1 MKTMKQQLLAM
12 LRHRLLPERS
22 RRATGWHVLMLMLAL
37 LIGGSPQAR
46 ASWPFDRTGTD
57 AGGGNYRCHG
67 NSDYLYPSAYPE
79 YAYFETKDKFNIDND
94 QFYWG
99 FHVRV
104 IYPYFNKSTLSII
117 LGDHL
122 YSYQNV
128 DSPKNNLYEGEI
140 YLVTSDGTK
149 HLVEKWKKDYG
160 EDSYTP
166 LETVDHTWGRV
177 WVSNIE
183 DNNVRVYYAPSTKAF
198 EDGVKR
204 IVMKQTV
211 TCKGDEK
218 WNSSRTYNTGW
229 IEYEKDITLSGLET
243 EKPMPKL
250 SADWGDDGT
259 LTFKA
264 AGVPDKRSN
273 DSYDAQGYNM
283 NLYYRYD
290 NGNKS
295 SKNNTFT
302 TADGSAISYTNE
314 TNGKM
319 DMAYSYWPL
328 TPSADKAKGAYTV
341 PVFVEYRGI
350 VKPNDSHVSIPSGH
364 TLSQPWADGFFVKP
378 FTRPASVDVDFE
390 KWQRK
395 TLVKWTRQ
403 NEATGYNGNKEQN
416 VACRYDGKWH
426 VIRYVKGQDVGTY
439 KEIGTVDGSE
449 TKLELT
455 DTDPEYDRDYI
466 YRVVFLPTILEN
478 KYADKLHQL
487 PGYGN
492 DKPTAY
498 DLWNEA
504 SINTNLRLHIT
515 LEQDFADETAVSLKW
530 HYSIPVSGLTW
541 YVEYRPT
548 NEKTWREW
556 TETIAVDPEQTEA
569 SAKFGGT
576 VCDPVTYRIKTK
588 LGGMDIYSDTLS
600 ATLPTGSYIKNVTA
614 TTGTE
619 EKSVWIRWEV
629 GNPDLTTPIKYVVKR
644 RPIGTDEWT
653 TIYENDTEVKA
664 KWEVEDQRPLAG
676 TYYEYTVEAYGTK
689 CAGQVSRSDFAVVPG
704 FSQARGTITG
714 HIAYGSGTAVQGV
727 RVNLVKSSA
736 EQEGDQVQYLSRY
749 IEGTG
754 KGLLWQADSVKYAKQ
769 FNGHQPA
776 TMQLWAKPASNGSD
790 QMTLA
795 TLNGALQL
803 GVKRVGSEAEY
814 KVSDKYIDY
823 IDGTYT
829 VDEGTGG
836 TGAEGYDKLVD
847 GNIKTKW
854 YSAKKD
860 AGVQYMCTF
869 HTEKPVMVTAYELTT
884 GNDNSTH
891 PGRNPK
897 DWILAAKLNKDDPWD
912 ALAFVWDDKIL
923 EDINSK
929 SYTYATDKQGV
940 YQYFSF
946 VVFDNKSDEHEEMQL
961 GELRLKTATDTL
973 FIPSVTQGTR
983 PEGVSDQDYCLY
995 AVDLSSGDPAQYR
1008 VTEFPGLT
1016 FSGQDFTHVSAVYDG
1031 EKQWTFYVGSDSL
1044 RTGSL
1049 TVNNSNWQA
1058 LPAAGTNTLA
1068 IGGSHQALTSTY
1080 KGYVDDV
1087 RLWSRALKTAEVESN
1102 YTRIL
1107 GGTEEKL
1114 QLYWPLDEGE
1124 NVVKYAFDIACQDGI
1139 YLRNHPEVGPNAVPR
1154 KEVPQ
1159 RLNLYGMT
1167 DSEGDYI
1174 IKGIPFQQ
1182 GGTNYKVTPM
1192 MGVHEFSP
1200 GTRSMFVSPTSLTAN
1215 NIDFEDVSSFP
1226 MMGKVHYVDTN
1237 IPVEGAVLY
1246 VDGQPQSKDGNLVRT
1261 NDEGYYEVS
1270 VPIGEHYVEVQLDN
1284 HKMVA
1289 GGRFP
1294 LTGRY
1299 NFADAV
1305 TYNFQDSTLVNFVGR
1320 VAGGERSDTL
1330 GVGFGHN
1337 ERIVGGPSKN
1347 NIGVATIT
1355 LRVNSEKLSFNCKTG
1370 TTETHQQN
1378 RTWASDTVSVNSHT
1392 HTGFRNG
1399 EDHYIFIHTDS
1410 VTGEFSA
1417 LLPPLKYTVKSIK
1430 VESNDAIEFTELPE
1444 IDLTSIKEM
1453 RSDSVRMVKENSAD
1467 TVWVKYSYTTKMVK
1481 TYFAPPQ
1488 LDVVDANAD
1497 PGFFGLKKIS
1507 FPSEDGET
1515 TIEIDD
1521 LYQKGRDPLYKV
1533 GYPIYR
1539 TGQAN
1544 VYNLYAY
1551 EVYENRDVKDKV
1563 AHDTIPLPH
1572 VNVTVANEM
1581 SSIQK
1586 IIYKVMDE
1594 STGYKPGQAYELT
1607 TQQVP
1612 LDDEGKAK
1620 LTWTAGLPNITEPFT
1635 RKFSI
1640 ALERKERTYNVA
1652 DFDAIVIGQ
1661 LTNGNNFVTK
1671 GPDVVNFVLRDP
1683 QGAKSTTKLT
1693 KGETHTK
1700 TFYDTR
1706 KAYGEYSLDFNVLFG
1721 LANDIGT
1728 GVGVVL
1734 LHEIDN
1740 FATMD
1745 AGVKTS
1751 WEKTWNE
1758 DSLYVKTTTENI
1770 ATSDSKPYVG
1780 APGDVYIGK
1789 SLNYLIGGC
1798 RRLLIAYNEE
1808 KKKYEVKMVESIAFG
1823 DTISTAFKF
1832 TQYELETVMIPKW
1845 KDMRREFLTEVAS
1858 EAAARSYVNNGSKT
1872 VYLTWKGLN
1881 ADNYEEGKD
1890 YIWATPKSWETSGV
1904 PGGFQRDSV
1913 AWCNTQI
1920 SLWEQAISDNEADKV
1935 RLMNAGQ
1942 KKENISID
1950 GGSSYSYSIRE
1961 SGTKHHETIID
1972 WKMGFIANQSI
1983 TFHGKNIVHVGCE
1996 TSIKTEDGGGFVR
2009 GDGTI
2014 DEDFT
2019 EWEYNIEDGNR
2030 DTDLSL
2036 TIYHSD
2042 SKKYSD
2048 FFSVFGGQTYNP
2060 YQPQEVTHYYKPG
2073 TPLGN
2078 STEQMEQ
2085 PDMRIGLPGE
2095 NPSTSVTV
2103 TDIPAGGEATVVL
2116 QCTNLGNAHQ
2126 GVMFSYGLEVLD
2138 ETNTNGLQILMD
2150 GVPINGRSLYLEHGE
2165 SVTKVLTIRQTD
2177 QSILDYEG
2185 IKLWFE
2191 SQYEPSNIHSEVTLN
2206 AHFVP
2211 SSSPVELAIDE
2222 PVVNS
2227 NTPGGELQ
2235 MKLKG
2240 FNRQFKNL
2248 RNVGV
2253 QYRFQG
2259 STQWTDLHTWWVNP
2273 NDTIGRDS
2281 LSHKLLPKT
2290 GDLRLALDMTSNLAY
2305 PEGNYEFRA
2314 FTTTPYG
2321 TEQVHVYS
2329 DVAAVIKD
2337 RKRPINLYTPA
2348 PANGI
2353 LGYGDQMAIEFNED
2367 IVPGYVGGDNVVV
2380 TAKLNSSEVHHDV
2393 AYQLVPFEEMMPRT
2407 VNPVFLTSSFA
2418 MDFWLNWHEA
2428 GTILHLG
2435 EKTDNFALSIGDDG
2449 YVTVTMGNNTYRS
2462 DAAVPKDKWTFF
2474 ALNYDTEKKAF
2485 NMLALQDEKNIYL
2498 FSNRPVTMENVQ
2510 AVHYLSDNCLYLGPV
2525 EADIHS
2531 LGLYNYCRDLSL
2543 ASEDKYNAKDGYVY
2557 GLANFWPMDEGHG
2570 TVAGDLRH
2578 THDFV
2583 VKDMW
2588 KLENKNYGLMINK
2601 PEGIMAD
2608 ITQVGT
2614 GDGESYAIEMWYN
2627 KSGNPKGETVF
2638 ETATP
2643 DPYSPKTNLN
2653 EVTNLHLRFDSLQNL
2668 VLDYGGK
2675 SQVVASHEAFP
2686 DLRRYHHYALNVVRG
2701 QAASFYLDGQRTAVI
2716 PEADVP
2722 PMQGTS
2728 LVVGRNNEML
2738 ALVDEIR
2745 IWHAALSES
2754 RLLGNMYN
2762 TIDTADVYSRGL
2774 VAYYPFEKTG
2784 KENGVTTKVIAL
2796 ENMAPKATAMVL
2808 PADTASLIALTPP
2821 LKNAPDET
2829 VLTATPVASDRKVVI
2844 NLSMVGLTARQLEGT
2859 TLNITVDKVRDLH
2872 GNESQPIRW
2881 TAYVQQNTLK
2891 WMKDS
2896 VNVIKKYGE
2905 DYTFDVDIEN
2915 KSGST
2920 EYYTLYNM
2928 PQWLLLVD
2936 SERSDDV
2943 SPLRTKTLRFRVNPL
2958 TPVGNYDATIGLQ
2971 GNNGIQE
2978 PMRIVMKVRGERPQW
2993 AVDPTKYEH
3002 QMSIVGQVYINGIL
3016 MENSESMVAAF
3027 IGDECRGVAS
3037 PERVRGAA
3045 YVTMTVYGKD
3055 TPAADMGKTLS
3066 FRIWDAS
3073 QGVAYTDAQ
3082 IAVDGSPIDVTFSQ
3096 DKMLGNFDKPVIWT
3110 KSENVEQLIPVHLN
3124 WNWIAFGVVPKSPYL
3139 DHIFA
3144 DYADWQL
3151 LIKDRTL
3158 FSDYNGAEW
3167 NGTLQPVANA
3177 MYKLRIDR
3185 LPTTKKE
3192 APNSLLAVSG
3202 RQLKEKSERAV
3213 TLSKGW
3219 NWIAYTPLTTMT
3231 VDEAL
3236 AAANPQTGDI
3246 VKSQTAVA
3254 IYGPYGWEGSL
3265 KALEGGHGYL
3275 YFTNDSTG
3283 KSFLYPA
3290 ASSASAKARM
3300 AAPRAAEEDELRI
3313 FHPVELGLYPS
3324 NMTMV
3329 IRLLA
3334 ADGSPVDTCEVGAFI
3349 GDECRGAARASS
3361 RGLYYLVISGEGA
3374 GQPMTLRSCID
3385 GKIIDIDNSLM
3396 YVSEDNIGTSWEPYV
3411 IDLSEIRTGIS
3422 AIAADDDE
3430 NDSDWYTLQGFKI
3443 GRKPTQPG
3451 VYIHHGKKV
3460 VIKLKK

>member
-1 MKTMKQQLLAM
+1 MKTSKQQLLAM

-22 RRATGWHVLMLMLAL
+22 RRATRWHVLMLMLAL

-46 ASWPFDRTGTD
+46 AGGWDFDRTETD
-57 AGGGNYRCHG
+57 AGGGNYKCYGDSRF
-67 NSDYLYPSAYPE
+67 LYPSLYPE
-79 YAYFETKDKFNIDND
+79 YAYFETKDKFNINND
-94 QFYWG
+94 QFYWR
-99 FHVRV
+99 FDVRV
-104 IYPYFNKSTLSII
+104 IYPYFNKSE
-117 LGDHL
+117 LGTIVGHHL
-122 YSYQNV
+122 YGYDYL
-128 DSPKNNLYEGEI
+128 DSPKYNLYEGEI

-160 EDSYTP
+160 QDSYTP
-166 LETVDHTWGRV
+166 LETVDHSWGKV

-183 DNNVRVYYAPSTKAF
+183 SNNVRVYYAPSNKAF

-211 TCKGDEK
+211 TCRGD
-218 WNSSRTYNTGW
+218 NNVYTYNVGW
-229 IEYEKDITLSGLET
+229 IEYEKDFTLSGLET

-250 SADWGDDGT
+250 SVDWGNDGT

-264 AGVPDKRSN
+264 AGVPDKRNNS
-273 DSYDAQGYNM
+273 SYDAQGYNM
-283 NLYYRYD
+283 NLYYHYD
-290 NGNKS
+290 NDNKS
-295 SKNNTFT
+295 SRNNTFT

-341 PVFVEYRGI
+341 PVFVECRGI
-350 VKPNDSHVSIPSGH
+350 VKPDDSDAWIPTGY
-364 TLSQPWADGFFVKP
+364 TLYQPWADGFFVKP
-378 FTRPASVDVDFE
+378 FTRPKSVSVEFD
-390 KWQRK
+390 KWNK
-395 TLVKWTRQ
+395 KNVVTWTRQ
-403 NEATGYNGNKEQN
+403 DEAKGYNGNKEQS
-416 VACRYDGKWH
+416 VACRYDGKWY
-426 VIRYVKGQDVGTY
+426 VIRYAKGGSATDYTLVKTLNGDDSSL
-439 KEIGTVDGSE
+439 K
-449 TKLELT
+449 LT
-455 DTDPEYDRDYI
+455 DEGIDYNKDYT
-466 YRVVFLPTILEN
+466 YRVIFLPSVLEN
-478 KYADKLHQL
+478 KYRENLAQL

-492 DKPTAY
+492 GSTPTDY

-504 SINTNLRLHIT
+504 SISNKLEIPIT
-515 LEQDFADETAVSLKW
+515 LTHDKSETDKIHLTWEYNIPLDGLKW
-530 HYSIPVSGLTW
+530 SVESRSSGSSNSWTEEQQLSLDPNKHTAE
-541 YVEYRPT
+541 VRLAGSACDPKEYRVSVMVNNT
-548 NEKTWREW
+548 QFRSD
-556 TETIAVDPEQTEA
+556 ILGA
-569 SAKFGGT
+569 SL
-576 VCDPVTYRIKTK
+576 PSSTYI
-588 LGGMDIYSDTLS
+588 SDLS
-600 ATLPTGSYIKNVTA
+600 V

-619 EKSVWIRWEV
+619 EQKVVVAWKVESPDREHDIYYRVLRRIV
-629 GNPDLTTPIKYVVKR
+629 GESDWVTLSSSKH
-644 RPIGTDEWT
+644 GTFSE
-653 TIYENDTEVKA
+653 YEYTDDRA
-664 KWEVEDQRPLAG
+664 QAG
-676 TYYEYTVEAYGTK
+676 TYYEYAVQAFGALCDEQLK
-689 CAGQVSRSDFAVVPG
+689 QSDMIIKPG

-714 HIAYGSGTAVQGV
+714 HIAYGSGTAVEGV
-727 RVNLVKSSA
+727 RVNLVKASTTDDNQPQYFSRRID
-736 EQEGDQVQYLSRY
+736 GD
-749 IEGTG
+749 GTG
-754 KGLLWQADSVKYAKQ
+754 LQWRADGSTYESVL
-769 FNGHQPA
+769 NGQQPL
-776 TMQLWAKPASNGSD
+776 TLQLWARPQSTAAGGAS
-790 QMTLA
+790 QQQLVQIA
-795 TLNGALQL
+795 GALEI
-803 GVKRVGSEAEY
+803 GVKESGGRFHLYA
-814 KVSDKYIDY
+814 IDRSK
-823 IDGTYT
+823 
-829 VDEGTGG
+829 GG
-836 TGAEGYDKLVD
+836 T
-847 GNIKTKW
+847 
-854 YSAKKD
+854 
-860 AGVQYMCTF
+860 
-869 HTEKPVMVTAYELTT
+869 TEQEFQNL
-884 GNDNSTH
+884 
-891 PGRNPK
+891 
-897 DWILAAKLNKDDPWD
+897 
-912 ALAFVWDDKIL
+912 
-923 EDINSK
+923 
-929 SYTYATDKQGV
+929 
-940 YQYFSF
+940 
-946 VVFDNKSDEHEEMQL
+946 VFDN
-961 GELRLKTATDTL
+961 
-973 FIPSVTQGTR
+973 I
-983 PEGVSDQDYCLY
+983 
-995 AVDLSSGDPAQYR
+995 
-1008 VTEFPGLT
+1008 
-1016 FSGQDFTHVSAVYDG
+1016 DFTHVAAVYNG
-1031 EKQWTFYVGSDSL
+1031 GTWTFYTGTESL
-1044 RTGSL
+1044 QKATMAAAATTWNAVSS
-1049 TVNNSNWQA
+1049 TTA
-1058 LPAAGTNTLA
+1058 TLPTLS
-1068 IGGSHQALTSTY
+1068 IGGPEATRSLGNGF
-1080 KGYVDDV
+1080 KGHVDDV
-1087 RLWSRALKTAEVESN
+1087 RLWKRALSEDEITEN
-1102 YTRIL
+1102 YARIL
-1107 GGTEEKL
+1107 GGTE
-1114 QLYWPLDEGE
+1114 QGMVLYWPLDEGLS
-1124 NVVKYAFDIACQDGI
+1124 VKHYAFDIACQDGL
-1139 YLRNHPEVGPNAVPR
+1139 YQLNHPEVGANVLPDANS
-1154 KEVPQ
+1154 PQ
-1159 RLNLYGMT
+1159 RLKLYGMT
-1167 DSEGDYI
+1167 DSKGNYI
-1174 IKGIPFQQ
+1174 IKGIPFQS
-1182 GGTNYKVTPM
+1182 GGTNYEVAPM
-1192 MGVHEFSP
+1192 MGIHEFSP

-1226 MMGKVHYVDTN
+1226 MKGKVHYVDTN
-1237 IPVEGAVLY
+1237 IPVEGAILY
-1246 VDGQPQSKDGNLVRT
+1246 VDGQPQSKDGKLIQT
-1261 NDEGYYEVS
+1261 DDEGRYEVS
-1270 VPIGEHYVEVQLDN
+1270 VPIGEHFVEVRLDN

-1305 TYNFQDSTLVNFVGR
+1305 NYNFQDSTMVNFVGR
-1320 VAGGERSDTL
+1320 VAGGERNDSL

-1337 ERIVGGPSKN
+1337 ERIVGRPSVN

-1355 LRVNSEKLSFNCKTG
+1355 LKVNSEKLSFNCKTG

-1430 VESNDAIEFTELPE
+1430 VESNKSANPIEFTELPE
-1444 IDLTSIKEM
+1444 IDLTSVRNDM
-1453 RSDSVRMVKENSAD
+1453 HSDSVRMALENSAD
-1467 TVWVKYSYTTKMVK
+1467 TAWVKYSYNTKMVK
-1481 TYFAPPQ
+1481 TYFAQPQ
-1488 LDVVDANAD
+1488 LVVTQQGSKAFGEQEMLKYRLSNTEEADIKDIWVVEADGSIKYNYDYPVFARNKEYKFDVR
-1497 PGFFGLKKIS
+1497 GY
-1507 FPSEDGET
+1507 E
-1515 TIEIDD
+1515 
-1521 LYQKGRDPLYKV
+1521 LYTNYDQG
-1533 GYPIYR
+1533 
-1539 TGQAN
+1539 T
-1544 VYNLYAY
+1544 
-1551 EVYENRDVKDKV
+1551 DKAV
-1563 AHDTIPLPH
+1563 NDTIAL
-1572 VNVTVANEM
+1572 NGLLVTVTNEM
-1581 SSIQK
+1581 SNTQDVVA
-1586 IIYKVMDE
+1586 KVLDA
-1594 STGYKPGQAYELT
+1594 SQTGLKPGDIPEPKRTQMLLDKEGRNTVTFT
-1607 TQQVP
+1607 T
-1612 LDDEGKAK
+1612 GF
-1620 LTWTAGLPNITEPFT
+1620 PNVTDPYT
-1635 RKFSI
+1635 RRYSMTF
-1640 ALERKERTYNVA
+1640 ERNKRTYSGQSI
-1652 DFDAIVIGQ
+1652 DGIVLGE
-1661 LTNGNNFVTK
+1661 LTNGDNFITA
-1671 GPDVVNFVLRDP
+1671 GPDHVDMVLRDP
-1683 QGAKSTTKLT
+1683 PGAKSKVTWRTGSSKTKLWR
-1693 KGETHTK
+1693 ETSGSYFDETIQ
-1700 TFYDTR
+1700 F
-1706 KAYGEYSLDFNVLFG
+1706 E
-1721 LANDIGT
+1721 
-1728 GVGVVL
+1728 L
-1734 LHEIDN
+1734 LHGIGLTT
-1740 FATMD
+1740 ATGFVSL
-1745 AGVKTS
+1745 AIVSSQHAEQTAIVGEKGSWTWTTS
-1751 WEKTWNE
+1751 N
-1758 DSLYVKTTTENI
+1758 DSTFVETNAENI
-1770 ATSDSKPYVG
+1770 SSSTGSRYVG
-1780 APGDVYIGK
+1780 AKGDVFIGK
-1789 SLNYLIGGC
+1789 SHNFIIGTC
-1798 RRLLIAYNEE
+1798 RKLGFHREASGIVLGLKEAVTINDDLKTDFIYTTREIEE
-1808 KKKYEVKMVESIAFG
+1808 
-1823 DTISTAFKF
+1823 T
-1832 TQYELETVMIPKW
+1832 MIPKLIDTRNSLLEYMEEADA
-1845 KDMRREFLTEVAS
+1845 KSYENNTEQD
-1858 EAAARSYVNNGSKT
+1858 
-1872 VYLTWKGLN
+1872 VYLTWKDPSEADYGMEGTYVWKPSKNKGSQDMVKYYNSSVENWKKRL
-1881 ADNYEEGKD
+1881 ADNEEDKLKAMAARDTYLKENRSFDGG
-1890 YIWATPKSWETSGV
+1890 TSYTYSER
-1904 PGGFQRDSV
+1904 RDSTWAKIESSTGRVGAV
-1913 AWCNTQI
+1913 AEAKIGIHVNTAMTFGSNFI
-1920 SLWEQAISDNEADKV
+1920 FKGEAGA
-1935 RLMNAGQ
+1935 L
-1942 KKENISID
+1942 S
-1950 GGSSYSYSIRE
+1950 
-1961 SGTKHHETIID
+1961 
-1972 WKMGFIANQSI
+1972 NQSK
-1983 TFHGKNIVHVGCE
+1983 GDA
-1996 TSIKTEDGGGFVR
+1996 EDNRHNYAEF
-2009 GDGTI
+2009 DY
-2014 DEDFT
+2014 EL
-2019 EWEYNIEDGNR
+2019 NDGNPG
-2030 DTDLSL
+2030 TD
-2036 TIYHSD
+2036 
-2042 SKKYSD
+2042 
-2048 FFSVFGGQTYNP
+2048 FSVDILRSPRGWGDIFVLRGGQSYNP
-2060 YQPQEVTHYYKPG
+2060 YEGEELAQYYEPEKKHVISYG
-2073 TPLGN
+2073 T
-2078 STEQMEQ
+2078 ERMEQ
-2085 PDMRIGLPGE
+2085 PVIRISTDGE
-2095 NPSTSVTV
+2095 VGATSATLN
-2103 TDIPAGGEATVVL
+2103 DIPAGGTGQFTL
-2116 QCTNLGNAHQ
+2116 HLTNGTTTHQ
-2126 GVMFSYGLEVLD
+2126 TYPFTYLLDVAEIYNQQGLEV
-2138 ETNTNGLQILMD
+2138 LMD
-2150 GVPINGRSLYLEHGE
+2150 GVPANGRGVMIPAGE
-2165 SVTKVLTIRQTD
+2165 TVKKVITVRQTD
-2177 QSILDYEG
+2177 QSVLDYEG
-2185 IKLWFE
+2185 VVLWFE
-2191 SQYEPSNIHSEVTLN
+2191 SSYQPAKIYDECKLN
-2206 AHFVP
+2206 VHFVP

-2235 MKLKG
+2235 MRLKG

-2353 LGYGDQMAIEFNED
+2353 LGYGDQLAIEFNED

-2435 EKTDNFALSIGDDG
+2435 KKTDNFALSIGDDG
-2449 YVTVTMGNNTYRS
+2449 YVTVTMSNNTYRS

-2474 ALNYDTEKKAF
+2474 ALNYDTEKKVF
-2485 NMLALQDEKNIYL
+2485 NMLALQDEKNIDL

-2510 AVHYLSDNCLYLGPV
+2510 AVHYMTDNCLYLGPV

-2543 ASEDKYNAKDGYVY
+2543 ASNDKYNAKDGYVY

-2601 PEGIMAD
+2601 PEGVMAD

-2643 DPYSPKTNLN
+2643 DPYSPMTNLN
-2653 EVTNLHLRFDSLQNL
+2653 KVTNLHLRFDSLQNL

-2722 PMQGTS
+2722 PIQGTS
-2728 LVVGRNNEML
+2728 LVVGRKNEML

-2784 KENGVTTKVIAL
+2784 EENGVTTKVIAL
-2796 ENMAPKATAMVL
+2796 ENMAPKAAAMVL

-2928 PQWLLLVD
+2928 PQWLSLVD

-2993 AVDPTKYEH
+2993 AVDPTKYQH

-3016 MENSESMVAAF
+3016 MENAESMVAAF

-3045 YVTMTVYGKD
+3045 YVTMNVYGDDTKAKD
-3055 TPAADMGKTLS
+3055 RGKALT
-3066 FRIWDAS
+3066 FRIWDAT

-3082 IAVDGSPIDVTFSQ
+3082 IAVDGSPIDITFQQ
-3096 DKMLGNFDKPVIWT
+3096 DRLIGNFDHPAIWT

-3202 RQLKEKSERAV
+3202 RQLKEDAERAV

-3290 ASSASAKARM
+3290 ASSASANARM
-3300 AAPRAAEEDELRI
+3300 AAPRRAAEEDELRI

-3361 RGLYYLVISGEGA
+3361 RGLYYLVISGEGS

-3385 GKIIDIDNSLM
+3385 GEIIDIDNSLM
-3396 YVSEDNIGTSWEPYV
+3396 YVSEDNIGTSWDPYV
-3411 IDLSEIRTGIS
+3411 IDLSKVRTGITVVNGS
-3422 AIAADDDE
+3422 ADDD
-3430 NDSDWYTLQGFKI
+3430 DSDWYTLQGFKI

-3451 VYIHHGKKV
+3451 VYIHHGRKV
-3460 VIKLKK
+3460 TIKRVK